1 MTTTSPSERIA
12 RSILILRGHKILL
25 DVHLAAL
32 YGVTTKRLNEQV
44 KRNRSRFPAD
54 FMFQLTTEEV
64 ASLRSQ
70 SATSNKGRGGRRY
83 RPYAFTEQ
91 GVAMLSTVLNSERA
105 IHVNIEIMR
114 TFVRLRQMLASNA
127 ELARKLADLEKK
139 YDAQFRVVF
148 DAIRQL
154 MAPAEPKR
162 EKNRVSSRGEGCQV
176 RQALAGAIFTLS
188 QLRKRESSLRLVER
202 FE

>member
-1 MTTTSPSERIA
+1 MTTTFPSERIE
-12 RSILILRGHKILL
+12 RSILLLRGHKILL

-54 FMFQLTTEEV
+54 FMFQLTTEET

-70 SATSNKGRGGRRY
+70 SATSNRVRGGRRY

-105 IHVNIEIMR
+105 IQVNIAIMR

-127 ELARKLADLEKK
+127 QLARKLADLEKK
-139 YDAQFRVVF
+139 YDAQFKVVF

-154 MAPAEPKR
+154 MAAPEPK
-162 EKNRVSSRGEGCQV
+162 K
-176 RQALAGAIFTLS
+176 
-188 QLRKRESSLRLVER
+188 RKIGFLVEEKAAAYGR
-202 FE
+202 R